1 MKQPTMQPP
10 HAPFAA
16 LFAALFSA
24 LSAGSAQSQITQPPA
39 VLTPPSQRIS
49 DEAIQADHA
58 TYEATQARIQAVNA
72 AGRPLRDYHLAKAQ
86 CWLDVSWHEYTRN
99 DRSAFP
105 QLALSESA
113 KLLNAIQAGV
123 APLPID
129 TPLVNDAAR
138 LRPDLWSATAGLRSH
153 AGWSCAQAKAACA
166 EVELVHAGNEFTQ
179 QQWRHAKPYVQIAE
193 DLVAQSQVLAERCL
207 PPPPPPPPVIVAV
220 AALPPPP
227 LPPSPAL
234 PTAAAPMPNAPAA
247 PASLKQLQISTGV
260 VFNFDKH
267 DAANIRTGSLN
278 QLQALA
284 QRLKDEGWSV
294 QSVRLSGHADRLN
307 ATGHSDYNQRL
318 SERRVATVRGL
329 LVGLGLDPTLMR
341 SQAAG
346 DGQQVAD
353 CAGKLPQAELRE
365 CLLPN
370 RRVEVQV
377 NATAQASATR
387 R

>member
-1 MKQPTMQPP
+1 
-10 HAPFAA
+10 
-16 LFAALFSA
+16 
-24 LSAGSAQSQITQPPA
+24 
-39 VLTPPSQRIS
+39 
-49 DEAIQADHA
+49 
-58 TYEATQARIQAVNA
+58 
-72 AGRPLRDYHLAKAQ
+72 
-86 CWLDVSWHEYTRN
+86 
-99 DRSAFP
+99 
-105 QLALSESA
+105 
-113 KLLNAIQAGV
+113 
-123 APLPID
+123 
-129 TPLVNDAAR
+129 
-138 LRPDLWSATAGLRSH
+138 
-153 AGWSCAQAKAACA
+153 
-166 EVELVHAGNEFTQ
+166 
-179 QQWRHAKPYVQIAE
+179 
-193 DLVAQSQVLAERCL
+193 
-207 PPPPPPPPVIVAV
+207 
-220 AALPPPP
+220 
-227 LPPSPAL
+227 
-234 PTAAAPMPNAPAA
+234 MPNAPAA

-284 QRLKDEGWSV
+284 QRLKDEGWTV

-329 LVGLGLDPTLMR
+329 LVGLGLDPALMR
-341 SQAAG
+341 SQATG

-353 CAGKLPQAELRE
+353 CGGKLPHAELRE